1 MKKTLLIC
9 TVSILFT
16 GILKAQ
22 SRSDDSL
29 AIIKTAH
36 DYIDGYYTNDAD
48 RMQGALHP
56 ELSKT
61 IISKNAAG
69 TEQIGHQSA
78 LMLVQATKNHT
89 PTPTDKRRQ
98 DVFVTDIF
106 RDAATAKV
114 IASGW
119 VDYLQLHKWHG
130 RWVIVNVLW
139 ELDK

>member
-1 MKKTLLIC
+1 MKKAFLIC
-9 TVSILFT
+9 TLGILIAGT
-16 GILKAQ
+16 LKAQ
-22 SRSDDSL
+22 TRTDDSL

-36 DYIDGYYTNDAD
+36 DYIDGYYTNDVD

-69 TEQIGHQSA
+69 IEQVGHQSA
-78 LMLVQATKNHT
+78 LMLVQATKNHPAT
-89 PTPTDKRRQ
+89 PADKRRQ

-119 VDYLQLHKWHG
+119 VDYLQLHRWHG
-130 RWVIVNVLW
+130 RWVIINVLW
-139 ELDK
+139 ELEK

>member
-1 MKKTLLIC
+1 MKKTFLIC
-9 TVSILFT
+9 TVSILFA
-16 GILKAQ
+16 GVLKAQ
-22 SRSDDSL
+22 NRAQDSL

-36 DYIDGYYTNDAD
+36 DYIDGYYTNDTN

-69 TEQIGHQSA
+69 IEQVSHNSA
-78 LMLVQATKNHT
+78 LMLVQATRNH
-89 PTPTDKRRQ
+89 PAIPADKRRQ

-106 RDAATAKV
+106 RDAATAKI
-114 IASGW
+114 IASDW
-119 VDYLQLHKWHG
+119 VDYLQLHRWHG

-139 ELDK
+139 ELEK